1 MKEGGITRQ
10 YSLEVSKEIMR
21 RSATRPWQFYE
32 SFLGAQPSVFTWY
45 VIDKVAP
52 EAVKEGYTFTKIL
65 AQGREANE
73 FYDLYSI
80 PSLLMSLCMFWGMS
94 LK

>member
-21 RSATRPWQFYE
+21 RSVTRPWRLYE
-32 SFLGAQPSVFTWY
+32 SFLGAPPSVFTLY

-52 EAVKEGYTFTKIL
+52 EAVKEGDAFAKIL
-65 AQGREANE
+65 AHGGDAND
-73 FYDLYSI
+73 FYDITQFLA
-80 PSLLMSLCMFWGMS
+80 C
-94 LK
+94 